1 MPEKGANDKP
11 LSKAPGLVKQPSN
24 KAQAAQPSKPG
35 DKPKTYLESLYPNGV
50 GPDSDL
56 IQMLERDLVDKSPNV
71 KFDDI
76 AGL

>member
-11 LSKAPGLVKQPSN
+11 PSKAPGLVKQPSS
-24 KAQAAQPSKPG
+24 KGQAAQPVKPG

-56 IQMLERDLVDKSPNV
+56 I
-71 KFDDI
+71 
-76 AGL
+76 